1 MLNKV
6 KLPLF
11 VDIQLFDEDDISE
24 ELLSIGDRHS
34 IPSQRILR
42 DSGELIAPCTIART
56 GVMLYRARD
65 LGSLFADR
73 DPMDVI
79 KVMTTA
85 EELFAADSLESYR
98 SCPITLNHP
107 RDAKGAQVDVDL
119 TNNKALQ
126 KGMLEGMPFRDADD
140 CLAGN
145 IVVNDEDTIT
155 LVDDGYDQLSSGHKC
170 RLIRVKGKD
179 WDAEKTAIRANHIAI
194 VQKGRAGNA
203 RIADE
208 DNMEEILELDNNYSS
223 ESNSSSTLSVDST
236 NKTTVISETTTHT
249 TDVTV
254 LQAKYDELYT
264 RYNALVVKYGTSE
277 EALGDSKESIAA
289 LQVQLSDAASTI
301 SGLHTQLANEKSKNL
316 SDAEIEIRVQ
326 KCATGR
332 LKLLTQIAKLGDDF
346 EELEIE
352 GKKDVDIKRAV
363 LGRLYD
369 SDFSS
374 KTDLYVDARFDA
386 ALEDSGEVT
395 LSDALSYSMLNTK
408 TEVNKGHVNQA
419 EEAKKR
425 RRERY
430 NK

>member
-6 KLPLF
+6 KLPLS
-11 VDIQLFDEDDISE
+11 VDIILFDELGE
-24 ELLSIGDRHS
+24 ELLTIGDRHS
-34 IPSQRILR
+34 LPSKRTIR

-56 GVMLYRARD
+56 GVMHYRARD

-107 RDAKGAQVDVDL
+107 RDEKGNQIDVDL
-119 TNNKALQ
+119 SNNKKLQ
-126 KGMLEGMPFRDADD
+126 KGMLEGMPFRDEND

-145 IVVNDEDTIT
+145 IVVNDEDTIS

-170 RLIRVKGKD
+170 RLVRVEGKE
-179 WDAEKTAIRANHIAI
+179 WDAEKTQIRANHIAI
-194 VQKGRAGNA
+194 VKKGRAGNA

-208 DNMEEILELDNNYSS
+208 DDLDDLNNPQEITPPEPVKTNLNDGALEQ
-223 ESNSSSTLSVDST
+223 
-236 NKTTVISETTTHT
+236 
-249 TDVTV
+249 
-254 LQAKYDELYT
+254 LQARYDDLEI
-264 RYNALVVKYGTSE
+264 RYNTLLEEKAATKTQLADSLAEVKE
-277 EALGDSKESIAA
+277 LNVK
-289 LQVQLSDAASTI
+289 LSDANTQI
-301 SGLHTQLANEKSKNL
+301 SDISTQLANEKAKNL
-316 SDAEIEIRVQ
+316 SDAEIDSRVE
-326 KCATGR
+326 KRAAGR

-346 EELEIE
+346 EGLDIE

-369 SDFSS
+369 TDFSS

-386 ALEDSGEVT
+386 ALEDSAEVT
-395 LSDALSYSMLNTK
+395 LSDALSYSMLNTQVETK
-408 TEVNKGHVNQA
+408 KGHINPA